1 MPGFAPVGKER
12 VLVKGE
18 SCNPPTTGVSV
29 HGMDL
34 RQRAAVRKEWQ
45 NSSRKLP
52 N

>member
-1 MPGFAPVGKER
+1 MPGFAPVSKEG

-18 SCNPPTTGVSV
+18 IDNWSPAGVSV
-29 HGMDL
+29 PGMDL